1 MVGHLESPRR
11 EFSCFF
17 NLLQCNLL
25 SQFCQKSLFSFPFLS
40 LISLGKIPK
49 PKYQQ
54 CPSGSKKHKKTQ
66 NMEFCSRT
74 LHGPCQSCTG
84 RATPR
89 FSSKI
94 ILLQTLLHGPCQPA
108 RLAVQTPCFL
118 YGRGASILH
127 GSCAAAQAVRVFML
141 LYFPVLFYVFSPL
154 ARPLPLCSSCTYTRL
169 PKTSITHREL
179 KLKR

>member
-25 SQFCQKSLFSFPFLS
+25 SQFCQKVLFSFSFLS
-40 LISLGKIPK
+40 LNSLGKIPK

-84 RATPR
+84 RAAPR

-94 ILLQTLLHGPCQPA
+94 ILLQTLLHGPCKLPIFCMGGEHPSCTG
-108 RLAVQTPCFL
+108 RVLLHRPC
-118 YGRGASILH
+118 
-127 GSCAAAQAVRVFML
+127 GSSCFCIFQSF
-141 LYFPVLFYVFSPL
+141 FIYVFSPL
-154 ARPLPLCSSCTYTRL
+154 ARPLPLCSSCTYTKL
-169 PKTSITHREL
+169 LKTSITHREL